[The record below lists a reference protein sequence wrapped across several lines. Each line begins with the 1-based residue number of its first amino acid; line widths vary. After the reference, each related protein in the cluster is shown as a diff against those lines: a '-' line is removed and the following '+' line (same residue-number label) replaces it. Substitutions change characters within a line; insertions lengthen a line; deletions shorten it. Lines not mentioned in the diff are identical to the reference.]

1 MKRNEGL
8 LNKKISVKSLG
19 AVAGGAFLIAV
30 VSGLFW
36 HRRAIKRL
44 IEISQM

>member
-1 MKRNEGL
+1 MRENEGL
-8 LNKKISVKSLG
+8 LNKRASVKSIG
-19 AVAGGAFLIAV
+19 VAAGGAFLIAV

>member
-1 MKRNEGL
+1 MSGNEGL
-8 LNKKISVKSLG
+8 LNKRISVKSIG

-44 IEISQM
+44 IEIRQM